1 MALAMLFCL
10 KYMCM
15 CIELDVEYFT
25 FPTSHHSWMNGRH
38 DKPWTGTD
46 WGVTWSD
53 RYLHRRSWRLCF
65 DVEVW
70 FWGLHPL
77 QVQDFHAACGV
88 PTFSDCNAYVKGLL
102 IMVGW
107 PKKKLTRYKYQTL
120 LSISP
125 NQHFRA
131 CALTEVLCLQ
141 GASCFQGS
149 TSSKFYPR
157 TAGRAYF
164 CHLLRGNLS
173 TIQRKQAPTPN
184 SYIFS

>member
-1 MALAMLFCL
+1 MDDM
-10 KYMCM
+10 
-15 CIELDVEYFT
+15 
-25 FPTSHHSWMNGRH
+25 TSHELVQTEAWHDQTDISTGGRG
-38 DKPWTGTD
+38 DCVLMW
-46 WGVTWSD
+46 
-53 RYLHRRSWRLCF
+53 RYDFGGCIHCKCRISMLHVVSP
-65 DVEVW
+65 
-70 FWGLHPL
+70 H
-77 QVQDFHAACGV
+77 
-88 PTFSDCNAYVKGLL
+88 FSDCNAYVKGLL